1 MDSPYILN
9 AGQIFTFFFIML
21 GPLRF
26 KDAYSKVLIQFEE
39 EERKKLA
46 WKIGAI
52 TTLTLV
58 IGGYVGSMLLIK
70 WKISHPVLLLAA
82 GILFF
87 VAIFKHLFSNKP
99 EFQELFKNKP
109 NAMDIAL
116 HMTMSQYGLAVVI
129 LLMSFSHDTS
139 RILTILMCLF
149 AVMIINILTMIFSKP
164 STKQSPLR
172 IFEPIIGTLQFAL
185 SIQMIV
191 IGVNMI
197 GVNVI

>member
-26 KDAYSKVLIQFEE
+26 KDAYSKVLLNFDES
-39 EERKKLA
+39 ERSKLA

-87 VAIFKHLFSNKP
+87 VAIFKHLFSTKP
-99 EFQELFKNKP
+99 EYEELYIEKP
-109 NAMDIAL
+109 NAIDIAL
-116 HMTMSQYGLAVVI
+116 HLILSQYGLAVVI
-129 LLMSFSHDTS
+129 LLMSFSHDNS

-149 AVMIINILTMIFSKP
+149 AVMILNILTMIFSKATQKK
-164 STKQSPLR
+164 SALR

>member
-26 KDAYSKVLIQFEE
+26 KDAYSKVLTQFEE

-46 WKIGAI
+46 WKIGGI

-58 IGGYVGSMLLIK
+58 IGGWLGSLLLIK

-87 VAIFKHLFSNKP
+87 VAIFKHLFSTKP
-99 EFQELFKNKP
+99 EFQELFKSKP
-109 NAMDIAL
+109 NAIDIAL

-129 LLMSFSHDTS
+129 LLMSFSHNIS

-172 IFEPIIGTLQFAL
+172 ILEPIIGTLQFAL